1 MGYFQIYDF
10 NENLYQ
16 FKDSL
21 GVLSTLI
28 IGDKKACLIDTCYG
42 ISNLYEEVRKITDK
56 ELIVINTHGHMDH
69 ASGNFQFK
77 EVYIH
82 EKDLDLIKHHTSLTW
97 RQKNINSA
105 KRLNVLPENFNEEE
119 YLQRREGNLKFVNY
133 FDKFDL
139 GNLTIEVLPLAG
151 HTKGSICLYVK
162 EWKLMVTSDGACPF
176 VYMFFNESTSVEEYI
191 ESLENLL
198 KYDFNEFLVGHGV
211 KKLLPKSRME
221 EFLKVAKEIDLE
233 KSIKVNASDEGIET
247 YCYAN
252 VHLYDQNGAG
262 VVFTPS
268 KLKK

>member
-1 MGYFQIYDF
+1 MSYFQIYEYNDH
-10 NENLYQ
+10 LYQ
-16 FKDSL
+16 IKDSL

-28 IGDKKACLIDTCYG
+28 IGKDKACVIDTCYG
-42 ISNLYEEVRKITDK
+42 IYDLKAEIKKITDK
-56 ELIVINTHGHMDH
+56 DLIVINTHGHMDH
-69 ASGNFQFK
+69 ASGNYQFE

-82 EKDLDLIKHHTSLTW
+82 EKDLELIKHHTSKTW

-105 KRLNVLPENFNEEE
+105 KRMNVLPENFDEQN
-119 YLQRREGNLKFVNY
+119 YLEKREGNLKFINY

-139 GNLTIEVLPLAG
+139 GEITCEILPLSG
-151 HTKGSICLYVK
+151 HTKGSIAVWIK
-162 EWKLMVTSDGACPF
+162 EWKLLISSDGACPF
-176 VYMFFNESTSVEEYI
+176 VYMFFNESTTVEEYI

-198 KYDFNEFLVGHGV
+198 KYDFKEFLVGHGP

-221 EFLKVAKEIDLE
+221 EFLKVAKEIDIN

-252 VHLYDQNGAG
+252 VPLYDQNGAG